1 MTINL
6 AQPALLSA
14 TERLEKS
21 RERLRVTMLADA
33 NPPAPQPGGQRLF
46 SNFEWLNTLKSTPG
60 ARILLDAVGA
70 WWSHHPL
77 HRNGLMFADVVKT
90 FVTPL
95 AQRNPVALIAGSVVL
110 GGLFAWSRPWR
121 WLLKP
126 ALFAGLMPQL
136 ISKVMAHQAA
146 NGANGAHAGK

>member
-1 MTINL
+1 MTTELNP
-6 AQPALLSA
+6 PAMQSA
-14 TERLEKS
+14 TERLERS
-21 RERLRVTMLADA
+21 RERLRQTMRADA
-33 NPPAPQPGGQRLF
+33 QPASQGTGAQGLF
-46 SNFEWLNTLKSTPG
+46 SNFEWLNALKASPG
-60 ARILLDAVGA
+60 ARILLDALGA

-77 HRNGLMFADVVKT
+77 HRNGLMFADVAKT

>member
-1 MTINL
+1 MTGVL
-6 AQPALLSA
+6 TQPALQSA

-21 RERLRVTMLADA
+21 RERLRSTMAADA
-33 NPPAPQPGGQRLF
+33 NPAGQATAPNRFF
-46 SNFEWLNTLKSTPG
+46 SNFEWLTALKATPG
-60 ARILLDAVGA
+60 ARILIDAVGA
-70 WWSHHPL
+70 WWSYHPL
-77 HRNGLMFADVVKT
+77 RRNGLMAADVAKT

-95 AQRNPVALIAGSVVL
+95 AQRNPVALIAGAVVL

-126 ALFAGLMPQL
+126 AMFAGLVPQL

-146 NGANGAHAGK
+146 K

>member
-1 MTINL
+1 MTTGQI
-6 AQPALLSA
+6 QPPLLTA

-21 RERLRVTMLADA
+21 RERLRQTMLADA
-33 NPPAPQPGGQRLF
+33 NPASQGASPRGSF
-46 SNFEWLNTLKSTPG
+46 SNFAWFKALKSTPG

-70 WWSHHPL
+70 WWSYHPL
-77 HRNGLMFADVVKT
+77 RRNGLMAADVAKT

-95 AQRNPVALIAGSVVL
+95 AQRNPVALIAGAVVL

-126 ALFAGLMPQL
+126 ALFAGLVPQL

-146 NGANGAHAGK
+146 K

>member
-1 MTINL
+1 MTNEINPQ
-6 AQPALLSA
+6 AVLSA

-21 RERLRVTMLADA
+21 RESLRLTMRSDA
-33 NPPAPQPGGQRLF
+33 QPASQGARPHGVLP
-46 SNFEWLNTLKSTPG
+46 NFDWLNALKASPG
-60 ARILLDAVGA
+60 ARILADAVGA

-77 HRNGLMFADVVKT
+77 HRNGLMFADVAKT

-95 AQRNPVALIAGSVVL
+95 AERNPVALIAGSVVV

-126 ALFAGLMPQL
+126 ALFAGLLPQL

-146 NGANGAHAGK
+146 NGATK